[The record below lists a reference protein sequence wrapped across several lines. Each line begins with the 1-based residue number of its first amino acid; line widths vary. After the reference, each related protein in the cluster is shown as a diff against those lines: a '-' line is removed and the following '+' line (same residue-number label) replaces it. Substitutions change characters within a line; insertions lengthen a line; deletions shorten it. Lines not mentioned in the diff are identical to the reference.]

1 MVSSEPDFGPAS
13 MPKQAGQHT
22 SWVCPKQHLALCIKA
37 AVSRNKTRVKVA
49 SIVERAVPSAV
60 LPPAAPSYEI
70 AILAVGISRL
80 PGRTEDALGGVPFGG
95 VPWSG
100 AYVLGHRWPCQHRK
114 KDCSNANHSEL
125 RHLYLLLVPVTKVTK
140 CGATAGSPL
149 TS

>member
-1 MVSSEPDFGPAS
+1 
-13 MPKQAGQHT
+13 MPTQAGQIT
-22 SWVCPKQHLALCIKA
+22 SWVCPKQYLTLCIKA
-37 AVSRNKTRVKVA
+37 AFSRNITRVKVA

-70 AILAVGISRL
+70 AVLAVGISRL
-80 PGRTEDALGGVPFGG
+80 PGRAEDALGGVPFGG
-95 VPWSG
+95 VPWSVD
-100 AYVLGHRWPCQHRK
+100 YLPGHRWPCQHRE
-114 KDCSNANHSEL
+114 KDCGNANHSEF